1 MMENGWVLR
10 ERKKNNEL
18 VMPILVSVGE
28 GRLKQNL
35 RQMDS
40 S

>member
-1 MMENGWVLR
+1 MMENGWVK

-18 VMPILVSVGE
+18 VMPILVAVGE